1 MFRKKKG
8 YEILALEDLERQTFR
23 LQIEKIKVYNK
34 LRQLTGLCLFS
45 ANETDGFDIIGTL
58 RQGIIKLCE
67 DIGVRCSWSADAP
80 SVSSEGT
87 YGDLSSEMVD
97 DLRMGEGSF
106 VSCQVS
112 VEEKIQL
119 FSFLKKG

>member
-1 MFRKKKG
+1 MSRDNS
-8 YEILALEDLERQTFR
+8 EHRIPTLEGLERQTFR

-45 ANETDGFDIIGTL
+45 RNGMKGHDLGALCQAIV
-58 RQGIIKLCE
+58 RLCE
-67 DIGVRCSWSADAP
+67 DFGARCSWSAASPAASKNGRADAAP
-80 SVSSEGT
+80 DMAENQGMAAEPLT
-87 YGDLSSEMVD
+87 
-97 DLRMGEGSF
+97 
-106 VSCQVS
+106 SCQVS